1 MPGLCKLWFQ
11 EADYPGWSIDE
22 FRLPCLGTDD
32 LDELAFPHIIPGD
45 VLIAG
50 PSGMRMVEEP
60 VLQTIQNRVFPP
72 AAMTVVQ
79 DPTAFHDL
87 LDGMQHTPILL
98 VAPHGAAPG
107 NFTGCLVGHMK
118 PRSIL

>member
-1 MPGLCKLWFQ
+1 MPGLCKSWFQ
-11 EADYPGWSIDE
+11 EADYPGWIIDE
-22 FRLPCLGTDD
+22 FRLPRLGTDD

-50 PSGMRMVEEP
+50 PSGMRMVEESVP
-60 VLQTIQNRVFPP
+60 QAIQNRVFPP

-79 DPTAFHDL
+79 HPTAFHDL

-98 VAPHGAAPG
+98 VAPMALLQVISPVALLA
-107 NFTGCLVGHMK
+107 T
-118 PRSIL
+118 